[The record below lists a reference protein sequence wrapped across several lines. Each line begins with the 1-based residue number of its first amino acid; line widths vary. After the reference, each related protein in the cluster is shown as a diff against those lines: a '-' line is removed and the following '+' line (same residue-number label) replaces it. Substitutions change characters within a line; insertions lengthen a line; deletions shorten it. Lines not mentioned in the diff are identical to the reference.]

1 MFRSSPLHVVSFQ
14 SGGKSDVKKKGGSE
28 GNVYKEYLSFFFF
41 FSFFYGQVVEL
52 AEK

>member
-1 MFRSSPLHVVSFQ
+1 MFRSSPLHVVIFQ
-14 SGGKSDVKKKGGSE
+14 SGGKSDVQKKEEERKLFIKST
-28 GNVYKEYLSFFFF
+28 YSF

>member
-1 MFRSSPLHVVSFQ
+1 MAFLVYLSI
-14 SGGKSDVKKKGGSE
+14 GGMSDVKKKEE
-28 GNVYKEYLSFFFF
+28 GTEMFIKSTYSFF

>member
-1 MFRSSPLHVVSFQ
+1 MFRNSPLHVVSFQ
-14 SGGKSDVKKKGGSE
+14 SSGKSDVKKKGE
-28 GNVYKEYLSFFFF
+28 GRKMFIKSTYSF

>member
-14 SGGKSDVKKKGGSE
+14 SGGKSDVKKNGE
-28 GNVYKEYLSFFFF
+28 GRKLFIKSIYSFF
-41 FSFFYGQVVEL
+41 FSFCYGQVVEL